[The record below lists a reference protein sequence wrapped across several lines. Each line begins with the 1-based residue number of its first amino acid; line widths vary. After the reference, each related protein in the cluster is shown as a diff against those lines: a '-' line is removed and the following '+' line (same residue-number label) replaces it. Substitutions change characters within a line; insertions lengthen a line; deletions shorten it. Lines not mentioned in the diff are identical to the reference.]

1 MHVQHKCK
9 SAPPKLQMLLL
20 VALSLLFATVA
31 CLTQVPTPPIWP
43 DQFTANFVVK
53 VEYYNPDWS
62 ANGVI
67 YYDWKAKVSK
77 KLITITKSSIQ
88 TFRTDFIDWCMPLF
102 DSRPT
107 NDNNYTCSVLA
118 TQGNTYFVNHTAS
131 HWQDNQCCS
140 YQEVSTLTLSKINI
154 NKCNF
159 LLY

>member
-1 MHVQHKCK
+1 MCDCSKCTSPAHYCK
-9 SAPPKLQMLLL
+9 MLLL
-20 VALSLLFATVA
+20 AALSLLFATVV
-31 CLTQVPTPPIWP
+31 CLTQAPTPPIWP

-67 YYDWKAKVSK
+67 YYDWTAKASK
-77 KLITITKSSIQ
+77 SHSRPNRNKFFVQ
-88 TFRTDFIDWCMPLF
+88 AFRTDFIDWCMPLF

-131 HWQDNQCCS
+131 HWNDNQCCN
-140 YQEVSTLTLSKINI
+140 YQEVSTLSKNS
-154 NKCNF
+154 
-159 LLY
+159 Y